1 MRKLLIGL
9 LAVGLALG
17 LGLTGFVQEAPPV
30 VPVGTLFAYTGPLAE
45 FGVPERQGADLAA
58 EQINAAATEV
68 FGGPIIR
75 LIHEDTATDPK
86 VGIDRARKL
95 VEIDKVPAIVGAL
108 ASGVTIPI
116 AETVTIPSK
125 VLQISNASTSPLIT
139 VLPAD
144 EGQDFLFR
152 TCASDALQGVVLG
165 RLAILQGFKTASTI
179 YVDNP
184 YGFGL
189 SEEFAKE
196 FERLGG
202 KVLAKVPHPEEPLPS
217 YVAELEKALAGD
229 PDVLAAISYPGH
241 ATIYLK
247 EAVEIFGYSSFLYCD
262 GTKSYEIIEALGPE
276 ILEGQLGTAP
286 GADPRRATYKRFLED
301 YKAKWGELPP
311 LPFIDTAYDAV
322 AVIGLAIAKAYVDGV
337 EPTGENLRDR
347 LREVSNPPGELVE
360 SPNFKKAFE
369 LIKQGVDIDWEGV
382 AGSVDFDEAGDVLT
396 PIAVWKYSKGEIVD
410 LFVVTAF

>member
-1 MRKLLIGL
+1 M
-9 LAVGLALG
+9 VLG
-17 LGLTGFVQEAPPV
+17 LVLGLSFIGFVQPVV

-45 FGVPERQGADLAA
+45 FGPHHRNASDLAA
-58 EQINAAATEV
+58 KQINEAATAV
-68 FGGPIIR
+68 FGGPIIE

-86 VGIDRARKL
+86 VGVDMARKL
-95 VEIDKVPAIVGAL
+95 VEIHGVPAIVGAL

-116 AETVTIPSK
+116 AETVTIPAG

-152 TCASDALQGVVLG
+152 TTASDALQGVVLG
-165 RLAILQGFKTASTI
+165 RVAIMLGYKTASTI

-189 SEEFAKE
+189 SEEFAAE

-229 PDVLAAISYPGH
+229 PDVLVAISYPGH

-247 EAVEIFGYSSFLYCD
+247 EAIEIFGYTSFLYCD
-262 GTKSYEIIEALGPE
+262 GTKSFEIIEAIGAE
-276 ILEGQLGTAP
+276 FLEGQLGTAP
-286 GADPRRATYKRFLED
+286 GADPRRATYKRFAEAFLAE
-301 YKAKWGELPP
+301 YGELPP
-311 LPFIDTAYDAV
+311 LPFMDTAYDAV
-322 AVIGLAIAKAYVDGV
+322 TVIALAVAKAMVDGA
-337 EPTGENLRDR
+337 EITGESVRDR
-347 LREVSNPPGELVE
+347 LRDVSNPPGELVGVGE
-360 SPNFKKAFE
+360 LEKAFE
-369 LIKQGVDIDWEGV
+369 LIQAGVDIDWEGA
-382 AGSVDFDEAGDVLT
+382 AGSVNFDAAGDVLT
-396 PIAVWKYSKGEIVD
+396 PMVVWKYSEGDIKD
-410 LFVVTAF
+410 LFVVVAF